1 MTATGVSVPGVLGAL
16 AAEAMAKLVV
26 SSLLRMILYLLL
38 MLLFLADGD
47 CCTDSSKVTVWWVD
61 SRLGRRGGAEGRA
74 DAFVTREEDFSAGV
88 EAEIAVV
95 ETEVA
100 EVAVAGQGSGAV
112 EDVTGD

>member
-16 AAEAMAKLVV
+16 AGEGTAKLVV
-26 SSLLRMILYLLL
+26 SALLRRILYLLL

-47 CCTDSSKVTVWWVD
+47 CCTDSSKVTVWFE
-61 SRLGRRGGAEGRA
+61 SRLGRRGSAEGRA
-74 DAFVTREEDFSAGV
+74 DAFETREEDSSADV
-88 EAEIAVV
+88 EAEAAVI

-100 EVAVAGQGSGAV
+100 VIAVAEEGSGAV